1 MSLQVQVPSP
11 QSSPEGEEDIGRG
24 CLWELGWRPYTKLQV
39 REGSEA
45 VWIYDVA
52 SSAFDKAV
60 IDSNE

>member
-1 MSLQVQVPSP
+1 VPSP
-11 QSSPEGEEDIGRG
+11 QSSPRGRG
-24 CLWELGWRPYTKLQV
+24 GHRPRVSLGIRMGGPDTKLQV

>member
-24 CLWELGWRPYTKLQV
+24 CLWELGW
-39 REGSEA
+39 EA
-45 VWIYDVA
+45 VNEAPGEGRFGDGMDYDVA
-52 SSAFDKAV
+52 SSAFDTAV